1 MKINKA
7 DIINKLLDMF
17 SENSSRKHAIDIE
30 TFSSADLVTDLEYD
44 SLDLINF
51 FFHIE
56 EEFSITITEEEIESC
71 GLSKIENLAKIIET
85 KLA

>member
-1 MKINKA
+1 MKKNKV
-7 DIINKLLDMF
+7 DIVNKLSELF
-17 SENSSRKHAIDIE
+17 STNSSSNQSIDID
-30 TFSSADLVTDLEYD
+30 TFSSSDLVTDLGYD

-51 FFHIE
+51 FFQIE
-56 EEFSITITEEEIESC
+56 EEFGVIITEEEIESC

>member
-1 MKINKA
+1 MKKNKV
-7 DIINKLLDMF
+7 DIVNKLSELF
-17 SENSSRKHAIDIE
+17 STTSSSNQSIDID
-30 TFSSADLVTDLEYD
+30 TFSSSDLVTDLGYD

-51 FFHIE
+51 FFQIE
-56 EEFSITITEEEIESC
+56 EEFGVIITEEEIESC